1 MKKILIIAIA
11 IPLLLF
17 AKEETIGYLGV
28 GIAELS
34 EAMKMALDIEH
45 GILVDKVYE
54 ESPAEKAEIKVGDI
68 IFEIDAEKITN
79 YETLKQ
85 AVAARPNEKVRIQIY
100 RAKKKITKNVEL
112 GEKEEKKIKI
122 SVPDIEVDIPDIE
135 GLKKMIIIDK
145 EKLNEELERLKEE
158 LEQLKLD
165 LKELKDKYKK

>member
-85 AVAARPNEKVRIQIY
+85 VVAARPNEKVRIQIY
-100 RAKKKITKNVEL
+100 RAKKKQAGNLRPTPVR
-112 GEKEEKKIKI
+112 
-122 SVPDIEVDIPDIE
+122 S
-135 GLKKMIIIDK
+135 
-145 EKLNEELERLKEE
+145 R
-158 LEQLKLD
+158 
-165 LKELKDKYKK
+165 